1 MLNNQNS
8 TFIENNFP
16 IAEISRLALKEG
28 NSKRPVYQIHK
39 WWARRLSSIVRGLI
53 IGSALTNKHTEE
65 DFWNAFYGK
74 NKLNEYTIM
83 DIFMGGG
90 SSLVE
95 AKKTGAK
102 TIGIDIDP
110 MACFVT
116 QKELEHVDFLQL
128 KKTYNIIEKK
138 LAAKIRSFYI
148 TKVNGETKPIINFFW
163 VYSVVCPECE
173 TSFDAHPHYKV
184 YNTDK
189 EQGVVCKCCG
199 KLSVIDVER
208 KILVCKNCN
217 KRTQINK
224 GPFIRGKCTCPSC
237 KEKFNLKDYVHGT
250 QNLKMF
256 ALEYEDKGKRFYKE
270 ISVFDQEKLDAVNQE
285 YEIVKKELL
294 IPSALISIE
303 NDKDKRPLTHG
314 YNYYSDLF
322 NKRQL
327 LSLGYILNEIANID
341 DENIKSWFILAFSDS
356 LASNNI
362 LCSYAFGYRK
372 LTPLFGIH
380 AYTVPSRP
388 VETNVWGTG
397 GLGRGSFEKT
407 FNKMIKSKTY
417 CKKPYEIKIK
427 NNKSIKVST
436 GEVISSIVT
445 NDYKTFYENKADTL
459 IMNQSSEKLDNII
472 NKSVDLILT
481 DPPYYDNLH
490 YSHLADFYFQWL
502 KNFIQDGKT
511 NPTENSLFAQNNN
524 EETYNTFKTR
534 LENIFKESCKKLSD
548 NGMMVFSYH
557 HNKQNAWKAIGEALK
572 NSNFIITKIFP
583 IRSEGS
589 SAYHS
594 GEKTIK
600 WDSILIVRKKTDLYE
615 STKIEFKDF
624 VEEWTMKIQKDNL
637 SMNSNDKL
645 SFFRSLAVQY
655 YVNYNID
662 FNELFQEEVFKK
674 AF

>member
-1 MLNNQNS
+1 MLNSQNS

-28 NSKRPVYQIHK
+28 NSKRPVYQLHK

-53 IGSALTNKHTEE
+53 VGSTLTNKHTEE

-138 LAAKIRSFYI
+138 LAAKIRSFYT

-163 VYSVVCPECE
+163 VYNVVCPECE
-173 TSFDAHPHYKV
+173 TNFDAHPHYKV

-199 KLSVIDVER
+199 KLSVIDVKR

-217 KRTQINK
+217 KRTQINE
-224 GPFIRGKCTCPSC
+224 GPFTRGKCTCPSC

-270 ISVFDQEKLDAVNQE
+270 ISLFDQEKLDEVNKE
-285 YEIVKKELL
+285 YELVKKELL
-294 IPSALISIE
+294 IPNALISIE
-303 NDKDKRPLTHG
+303 NDNDKRPLTHG

-322 NKRQL
+322 SKRQL
-327 LSLGYILNEIANID
+327 LSLGYILKEISNID

-356 LASNNI
+356 LASNNM

-380 AYTVPSRP
+380 AYTVPARP

-407 FNKMIKSKTY
+407 FNKMIKSKSY
-417 CKKPYEIKIK
+417 CTNPYEVKLKSNNPTKIFT
-427 NNKSIKVST
+427 NEQV
-436 GEVISSIVT
+436 ESIVT
-445 NDYKTFYENKADTL
+445 NEANKFYNNEADTL
-459 IMNQSSEKLDNII
+459 ILNQSSENLYQVKD
-472 NKSVDLILT
+472 KSVDLILT

-490 YSHLADFYFQWL
+490 YSHLADFYFQWI
-502 KNFIQDGKT
+502 KNFINNSNT
-511 NPTENSLFAQNNN
+511 NPLTNALFAQNDTI
-524 EETYNTFKTR
+524 ETFETFKSR
-534 LENIFKESCKKLSD
+534 LEKIFKEAHNKLTD
-548 NGMMVFSYH
+548 QGMMVFSYH
-557 HNKQNAWKAIGEALK
+557 HNKENAWRAIGEALK
-572 NSNFIITKIFP
+572 NSEFVVSNVFP
-583 IRSEGS
+583 IRSEGN

-594 GEKTIK
+594 SEQTIK
-600 WDSILIVRKKTDLYE
+600 WDSILVMRKKLKTTTEFDVNVLIDFW
-615 STKIEFKDF
+615 STKISQDKLD
-624 VEEWTMKIQKDNL
+624 MKQ
-637 SMNSNDKL
+637 NDKL
-645 SFFRSLAVQY
+645 SFFRSLAVQAY
-655 YVNYNID
+655 TCSNID
-662 FNELFQEEVFKK
+662 LDTILKEIYLN
-674 AF
+674 